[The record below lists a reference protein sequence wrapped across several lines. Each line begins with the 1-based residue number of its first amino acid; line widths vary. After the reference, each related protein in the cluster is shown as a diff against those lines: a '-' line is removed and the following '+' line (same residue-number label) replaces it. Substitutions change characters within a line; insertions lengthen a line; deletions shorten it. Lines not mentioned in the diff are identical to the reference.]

1 MPRLSSAPASSCTP
15 RRQRGAT
22 LLEVLV
28 AVLLM
33 SFGVLALAGMQA
45 YSVVAQKNAAN
56 RASAGALAAEL
67 AELVRLNPLALAQGN
82 YDVVLMGTAGLPI
95 VPAALCDFPD
105 CTAASLAARDLAS
118 IQSRVRALLPRG
130 GVELARPSDSQT
142 QADIWILWEEP
153 AIFAGQQADGT
164 ARLTEL
170 QSDNCPASAKKW
182 PSTSTPRCF
191 YMAVQL

>member
-1 MPRLSSAPASSCTP
+1 MPH
-15 RRQRGAT
+15 RQSGAT

-28 AVLLM
+28 SVLLM

-45 YSVVAQKNAAN
+45 YAVVAQKNAAN

-82 YDVVLMGTAGLPI
+82 YDVALMPTASLPI
-95 VPAALCDFPD
+95 VPAPLCNFPG
-105 CTAASLAARDLAS
+105 CTPESLAARDLAS
-118 IQSRVRALLPRG
+118 FQSRVRALLPRG
-130 GVELARPSDSQT
+130 GVELARPPESKA

-153 AIFAGQQADGT
+153 AMFAGQQADGT
-164 ARLTEL
+164 ARLAEL
-170 QSDNCPASAKKW
+170 QSDNCPANAKKQ
-182 PSTSTPRCF
+182 PSPPRCF